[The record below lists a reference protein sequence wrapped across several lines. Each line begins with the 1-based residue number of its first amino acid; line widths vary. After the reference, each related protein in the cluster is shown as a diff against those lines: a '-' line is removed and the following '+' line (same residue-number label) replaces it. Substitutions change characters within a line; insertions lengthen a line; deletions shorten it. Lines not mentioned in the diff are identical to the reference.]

1 MGLFLTL
8 VNKKTQQ
15 QQNKNRTKA
24 RTFINSSKAMK

>member
-15 QQNKNRTKA
+15 QKKNRTKA